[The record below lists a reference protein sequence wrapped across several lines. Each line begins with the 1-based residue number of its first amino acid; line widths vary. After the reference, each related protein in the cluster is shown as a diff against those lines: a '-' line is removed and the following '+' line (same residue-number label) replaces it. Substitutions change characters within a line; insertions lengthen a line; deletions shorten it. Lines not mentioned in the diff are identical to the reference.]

1 MAVAASESRDA
12 ARRRAWGNEVF
23 RLGFRLGV
31 VEDMI
36 VPRGRDTTKAFH
48 AIFDAVLAPGCAL
61 LAVCVLTLSLG
72 WVYSFTKD
80 LHS

>member
-1 MAVAASESRDA
+1 
-12 ARRRAWGNEVF
+12 
-23 RLGFRLGV
+23 
-31 VEDMI
+31 MI